1 MVLSTDSNLLKFP
14 QGMSPDG
21 DVVRVR
27 HSGGNQ

>member
-1 MVLSTDSNLLKFP
+1 MVLSTDNNLLKLA

-27 HSGGNQ
+27 HSGRNQ